1 MADIWETANSKV
13 HTNLVQDLHDMIS
26 QLGCMHILPLSKKK
40 KTLHILVELRA
51 PRASSILLLVV

>member
-40 KTLHILVELRA
+40 TLHILVELRA